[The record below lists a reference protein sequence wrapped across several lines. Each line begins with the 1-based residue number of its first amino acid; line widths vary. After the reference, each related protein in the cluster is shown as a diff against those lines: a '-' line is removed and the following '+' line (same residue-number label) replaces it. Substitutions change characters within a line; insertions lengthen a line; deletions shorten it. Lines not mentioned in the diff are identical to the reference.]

1 MSTFDGLVHGQS
13 LPPSFVRAFNQ
24 SSSLLS
30 EFPHIAIDHFRPS
43 VRPSPP
49 LACFLSH
56 VHSDHLHGLESLRSP
71 FVYCSPATRQ
81 ILLRLVKYPHRI
93 NFARGIIETRQQTY
107 KHLNKL
113 LKTIPLETPTLI
125 ELSAG
130 NEILVT
136 LFDANHC
143 VGAVM
148 FLIQGQGKAILY
160 TGDVRAEPW
169 WVNSIVQN
177 PILIPY
183 TLGNKRLDKIYLD
196 TTFAGTSWMHREFPT
211 KAAGLQELL
220 EKVSKYPPDTIFHF
234 KAWTFGYENVWIA
247 LAAHLGTPIHLDGYR
262 WGLYRSLGS
271 IDGTLPQATEAAPLV
286 GFHLGNH
293 KRDGCLTRSPNGRL
307 HSCERGAGCPTVDAA
322 AAATTGDDKNNV
334 VRIFPIVKRLPDG
347 AEVAELGLG
356 GGKGDLDLAHEL
368 EAPDDPSILGRL
380 NDFLAAEMED
390 HALVARVME
399 RFSAALQKGNG
410 CLRLDAGLDVLQGE
424 TSLDGMPLQRLVD
437 ILARLAREDDD
448 AEQQQQPPGET
459 PAAAVGHQS
468 EPLPRVITFP
478 YARHASY
485 LELCDLIKAFRPKDL
500 YPCTVDAATWTP
512 QVSMRQL
519 FGHLCSADVF
529 AHDAYMLAL
538 PEVRERLRA
547 AAESANVDV
556 ETQRT
561 ELEGSQSHHDVHDR
575 DHDTA
580 MPDAAA
586 AAAAGHEKHQSNTTS
601 HHCAEEP
608 HTQRHPTSPPQ
619 APPLFNAQS
628 TDEPSISEWAER
640 AARQVDGFSWTAF
653 GGLVSSRWR
662 REEEEEEEE
671 EEL

>member
-1 MSTFDGLVHGQS
+1 MSTFDGLVH
-13 LPPSFVRAFNQ
+13 
-24 SSSLLS
+24 
-30 EFPHIAIDHFRPS
+30 EFPHIAIDHFRTS

-93 NFARGIIETRQQTY
+93 NFARGILETRLQTY

-113 LKTIPLETPTLI
+113 LKTIPLETPTVI

-130 NEILVT
+130 NEIQVT

-196 TTFAGTSWMHREFPT
+196 TTFAGTAWIYREFPT
-211 KAAGLQELL
+211 KADGLQELL
-220 EKVSKYPPDTIFHF
+220 DKVSKYPPDTVFHF
-234 KAWTFGYENVWIA
+234 KAWTFGYENVWVA
-247 LAAHLGTPIHLDGYR
+247 LAAHLDTPVHLDDYR
-262 WGLYRSLGS
+262 WGLYKSLGT
-271 IDGTLPQATEAAPLV
+271 IDGSLPQATEAAPLV

-293 KRDGCLTRSPNGRL
+293 KRDGCLTPDPNGRL

-322 AAATTGDDKNNV
+322 TNDDNVV

-368 EAPDDPSILGRL
+368 EAPDDPSILSRL
-380 NDFLAAEMED
+380 KDFLAKEMED
-390 HALVARVME
+390 HALMARVME
-399 RFSAALQKGNG
+399 RFSNALKKGNG
-410 CLRLDAGLDVLQGE
+410 CLRLDTGLDVLQGE

-437 ILARLAREDDD
+437 ILARLATDD
-448 AEQQQQPPGET
+448 EQQPSGENSDSA
-459 PAAAVGHQS
+459 AAAVQTG
-468 EPLPRVITFP
+468 LPRVITFP

-485 LELCDLIKAFRPKDL
+485 LELCDLVKTFRPKDL
-500 YPCTVDAATWTP
+500 YPCTVDAATWSP

-519 FGHLCSADVF
+519 FGHLCSGDVF
-529 AHDAYMLAL
+529 AHDAHMLAL

-547 AAESANVDV
+547 AEEVDA

-561 ELEGSQSHHDVHDR
+561 DGSPVVVDHDHIHDH
-575 DHDTA
+575 DQDTA
-580 MPDAAA
+580 MTLDDNDDNNNAATQQPT
-586 AAAAGHEKHQSNTTS
+586 HHPSTT
-601 HHCAEEP
+601 HP
-608 HTQRHPTSPPQ
+608 HTHPSKAPSPT
-619 APPLFNAQS
+619 AHPPSSSALAYS
-628 TDEPSISEWAER
+628 AAEPNISEWAAR
-640 AARQVDGFSWTAF
+640 AARQQDGFTWTDF
-653 GGLVSSRWR
+653 GGLVSSRR
-662 REEEEEEEE
+662 RRRGGEGE